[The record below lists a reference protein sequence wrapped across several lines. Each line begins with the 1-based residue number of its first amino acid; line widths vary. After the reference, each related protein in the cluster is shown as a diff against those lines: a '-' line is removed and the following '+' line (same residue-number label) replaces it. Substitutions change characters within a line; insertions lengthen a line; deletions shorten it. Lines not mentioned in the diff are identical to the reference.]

1 MSGVKLINF
10 LVVLLMVGVLI
21 LLGDLYLTNYDL
33 FNRQV
38 VLYGDRHMKVWAFVL
53 VAVCIGFL
61 VNLIYNSVMAVRGL
75 VTGLNASA
83 ATRVGKRV
91 SNHMAEARELMSHGL
106 YAEAK
111 GVLDAVLEERA
122 DHQGANILLGEVL
135 LKTGDTDGAVKHLE
149 AWCLARPDNLEARY
163 LLAEALLANRN
174 SDAATAVLKKIA
186 ADKPKQALRAWRRL
200 RALHMDAQR
209 WEEALEAHRKLN
221 QHFSGEMG
229 TGEKA
234 QGSALLYQ
242 VGLAKVEADQYKE
255 AIQAFQQ
262 VLKDDPGFLPAQL
275 SLGRCMVLQDQ
286 EQQGV
291 EIWLE
296 GFRKSGEGAFL
307 QEIEDYFIQLGR
319 PDDGLA
325 VLERVAASSE
335 HATTAKFFLGKMLY
349 RLEILDRALDQ
360 FQEVR
365 SQVVF
370 SPILFFFMA
379 KIHARRGRND
389 QAMNE
394 YRQLLRNLGV
404 LKLRFE
410 CSVCGHRSADYV
422 DRCEGCA
429 SWNSVH
435 FMFKES
441 DLPEMPRPTETGSW
455 MAMA

>member
-1 MSGVKLINF
+1 MSGMKLINF
-10 LVVLLMVGVLI
+10 IFVLLMAGVVI
-21 LLGDLYLTNYDL
+21 ALGNLYLVNYDL

-38 VLYGDRHMKVWAFVL
+38 VFYGDRHIRVWALVL
-53 VAVCIGFL
+53 VSVGIGFF
-61 VNLIYNSVMAVRGL
+61 VNLLYNSVVALRGL
-75 VTGLNASA
+75 VTGLNASD

-91 SNHMAEARELMSHGL
+91 SGHMHEARELMSHGL
-106 YAEAK
+106 YAEAR
-111 GVLDAVLEERA
+111 GVLGAVLEERS

-135 LKTGDTDGAVKHLE
+135 MKTGDTEGAVKHME
-149 AWCLARPDNLEARY
+149 VYCMAHPDNLEARY
-163 LLAEALLANRN
+163 QLAEALLANRS
-174 SDAATAVLKKIA
+174 SDAAVAVLKKIA
-186 ADKPKQALRAWRRL
+186 ADRPKQALRAWRRL
-200 RALHMDAQR
+200 RALHTDAQR
-209 WEEALEAHRKLN
+209 WDEALEAHRKLN
-221 QHFSGEMG
+221 QYFSAEMG

-242 VGLAKVEADQYKE
+242 VGLGKVEADQFKE
-255 AIQAFQQ
+255 AIQTFQL
-262 VLKDDPGFLPAQL
+262 VLKEDAGFLPAQL
-275 SLGRCMVLQDQ
+275 ALGRCMVLQDQ

-296 GFRKSGEGAFL
+296 GFRKTGEGTFL
-307 QEIEDYFIQLGR
+307 QEIEDYFIQIGK

-325 VLERVAASSE
+325 VLERVASTTE

-360 FQEVR
+360 FMEVR
-365 SQVVF
+365 SQVVY

-410 CSVCGHRSADYV
+410 CSVCGHRTQDYV
-422 DRCEGCA
+422 DRCEGCS

-441 DLPEMPRPTETGSW
+441 DLTEMPRPTETGSW

>member
-1 MSGVKLINF
+1 MSGMKLINF
-10 LVVLLMVGVLI
+10 IFVLLMAGVVI
-21 LLGDLYLTNYDL
+21 ALGNLYLVNYDL

-38 VLYGDRHMKVWAFVL
+38 VFYGDRHIRVWALVL
-53 VAVCIGFL
+53 VSVGIGFF
-61 VNLIYNSVMAVRGL
+61 VNLLYNSVVALRGL

-91 SNHMAEARELMSHGL
+91 SGHMAEARELMSHGL

-111 GVLDAVLEERA
+111 GVLAAVLEERA
-122 DHQGANILLGEVL
+122 DHQGASILLGEVFMKL
-135 LKTGDTDGAVKHLE
+135 GDTEGAVKHME
-149 AWCLARPDNLEARY
+149 AYCLAKPDNMEARY
-163 LLAEALLANRN
+163 QLAEALLANRS
-174 SDAATAVLKKIA
+174 SDAAVAVLKKIA
-186 ADKPKQALRAWRRL
+186 ADRPKQSLRAWRRL
-200 RALHMDAQR
+200 RALHTDAQR
-209 WEEALEAHRKLN
+209 WDEALEAHRKLN
-221 QHFSGEMG
+221 QYFSTEMG

-234 QGSALLYQ
+234 QGSALLYM
-242 VGLAKVEADQYKE
+242 VGLGKVEADQYKE
-255 AIQAFQQ
+255 AIQSFQQ
-262 VLKDDPGFLPAQL
+262 VLKEDSGFLPAQL
-275 SLGRCMVLQDQ
+275 ALGRCMVLQDQ

-296 GFRKSGEGAFL
+296 GFRKTGEGTFL
-307 QEIEDYFIQLGR
+307 QEIEDYFIQIGK

-325 VLERVAASSE
+325 VLERVASTTE

-360 FQEVR
+360 FMEVR
-365 SQVVF
+365 SQVVY

-410 CSVCGHRSADYV
+410 CSVCGHRSQDYV
-422 DRCEGCA
+422 DRCEGCS

-441 DLPEMPRPTETGSW
+441 DLPELPRPTETGSW

>member
-1 MSGVKLINF
+1 MPGIKLVNF
-10 LVVLLMVGVLI
+10 LTFLLMVAVLW
-21 LLGDLYLTNYDL
+21 LLGGVYLTNYDL
-33 FNRQV
+33 LNKEL
-38 VLYGDRHMKVWAFVL
+38 VLYGDRHMRVWVL
-53 VAVCIGFL
+53 VLCSVMIGFL
-61 VNLIYNSVMAVRGL
+61 VNLIYNAWVAVQGM
-75 VTGLNASA
+75 VSGLNASA
-83 ATRVGKRV
+83 ATRVGRRV

-149 AWCLARPDNLEARY
+149 AWCLAKPENLEARY
-163 LLAEALLANRN
+163 LLAEALLANRA
-174 SDAATAVLKKIA
+174 SDAAVAVLRKIA
-186 ADKPKQALRAWRRL
+186 SDKPKQALRAWRRL
-200 RALHMDAQR
+200 RALHTDAQR

-242 VGLAKVEADQYKE
+242 VGLSKVEADQYKE

-262 VLKDDPGFLPAQL
+262 VLKEDPGFLPAQL
-275 SLGRCMVLQDQ
+275 ALGRCMVLQDQ

-296 GFRKSGEGAFL
+296 GFRKSGEGTFL

-325 VLERVAASSE
+325 VLERVAATSE

-370 SPILFFFMA
+370 SPILYFFMA

-422 DRCEGCA
+422 DRCETCA

-441 DLPEMPRPTETGSW
+441 DLPEAPRPTETGSW
-455 MAMA
+455 MAMV

>member
-10 LVVLLMVGVLI
+10 LFILLMLGVLV

-53 VAVCIGFL
+53 VSIGVGFL
-61 VNLIYNSVMAVRGL
+61 VNLIYNSIMAVRGL

-106 YAEAK
+106 YAEART
-111 GVLDAVLEERA
+111 VLGSVLEERS

-149 AWCLARPDNLEARY
+149 AWCLSRPDNLEARY

-174 SDAATAVLKKIA
+174 SDAAVAVLKKIA
-186 ADKPKQALRAWRRL
+186 SDKPKQALRAWRRL
-200 RALHMDAQR
+200 RALHTDAQR

-221 QHFSGEMG
+221 QHFSSEMG

-242 VGLAKVEADQYKE
+242 VGLAKVEADQFKE

-262 VLKDDPGFLPAQL
+262 VLKEDPGFLPAQL
-275 SLGRCMVLQDQ
+275 ALGRCMVLQDQ

-296 GFRKSGEGAFL
+296 GFRKSGEGTFL

-325 VLERVAASSE
+325 VLERVAATSE

-370 SPILFFFMA
+370 SPILYFFMA

-422 DRCEGCA
+422 DRCESCA

-455 MAMA
+455 MAMV

>member
-1 MSGVKLINF
+1 MPGIKLVNF
-10 LVVLLMVGVLI
+10 LAFLLMVAVLW
-21 LLGDLYLTNYDL
+21 LLGGVYLTNYDL
-33 FNRQV
+33 LNKEL
-38 VLYGDRHMKVWAFVL
+38 VLYGDRHMRVWVL
-53 VAVCIGFL
+53 VLCSVMIGFL
-61 VNLIYNSVMAVRGL
+61 VNLIYNAWVAVQGM
-75 VTGLNASA
+75 VSGLNASA
-83 ATRVGKRV
+83 ATRVGRRV

-111 GVLDAVLEERA
+111 GVLDSVLEERG

-149 AWCLARPDNLEARY
+149 AWCLARPENLEARY
-163 LLAEALLANRN
+163 LLAEALLANRA
-174 SDAATAVLKKIA
+174 SDAAVAVLKKIA
-186 ADKPKQALRAWRRL
+186 SDKPKQALRAWRRL
-200 RALHMDAQR
+200 RALHTDAQR

-221 QHFSGEMG
+221 QHFSQEMG

-242 VGLAKVEADQYKE
+242 VGLSKVEADQYKE
-255 AIQAFQQ
+255 AAQAFQQ
-262 VLKDDPGFLPAQL
+262 VLKEDPGFLPAQL
-275 SLGRCMVLQDQ
+275 ALGRCMVLQDQ

-296 GFRKSGEGAFL
+296 GFRKSGEGTFL

-325 VLERVAASSE
+325 VLERVAATSE

-370 SPILFFFMA
+370 SPILYFFMA

-422 DRCEGCA
+422 DRCESCA

-441 DLPEMPRPTETGSW
+441 DLPEAPRPTETGSW
-455 MAMA
+455 MAMV

>member
-1 MSGVKLINF
+1 MSGMKLINF
-10 LVVLLMVGVLI
+10 IFILLMFAVLV

-106 YAEAK
+106 YVEAK
-111 GVLDAVLEERA
+111 GVLGAVLEERA

-135 LKTGDTDGAVKHLE
+135 LKTGDSEGAVKHLE
-149 AWCLARPDNLEARY
+149 AYCVAKPENLEARY

-174 SDAATAVLKKIA
+174 SDAATAVLKKIT
-186 ADKPKQALRAWRRL
+186 ADRPKQALRAWRRL

-209 WEEALEAHRKLN
+209 WDEALEAHRKLN

-255 AIQAFQQ
+255 ASQAFQQ
-262 VLKDDPGFLPAQL
+262 VLKEDAGFLPAQL

-325 VLERVAASSE
+325 VLERVAATTE

-370 SPILFFFMA
+370 SPILYFFMA

-410 CSVCGHRSADYV
+410 CSVCGHRTADYV

-441 DLPEMPRPTETGSW
+441 DLPEVPRPTETGSW
-455 MAMA
+455 MAMV

>member
-1 MSGVKLINF
+1 MSGMKLINF
-10 LVVLLMVGVLI
+10 IFILLMCAVLV

-33 FNRQV
+33 FNKQV
-38 VLYGDRHMKVWAFVL
+38 VFYGDRHIKVWALVL
-53 VAVCIGFL
+53 VSVFIGFF
-61 VNLIYNSVMAVRGL
+61 VNLLYNSAVAVRGL
-75 VTGLNASA
+75 VSGLNASA

-91 SNHMAEARELMSHGL
+91 SSNMHEARGLMSHGL
-106 YAEAK
+106 YTEAK
-111 GVLDAVLEERA
+111 EILDTVLEERR

-135 LKTGDTDGAVKHLE
+135 MKTGDPEGAVKHME
-149 AWCLARPDNLEARY
+149 TFCVAQPENVEARY

-174 SDAATAVLKKIA
+174 SDAATAVLKKVA
-186 ADKPKQALRAWRRL
+186 HDHPKQALRAWRRL
-200 RALHMDAQR
+200 RALHTDAQR
-209 WEEALEAHRKLN
+209 WDEALEAHRKLN

-242 VGLAKVEADQYKE
+242 VGLGKVEADQFKE
-255 AIQAFQQ
+255 ASQAFQQ
-262 VLKDDPGFLPAQL
+262 VLKEDPGFLPAQL

-296 GFRKSGEGAFL
+296 GFRQTGEGAFL
-307 QEIEDYFIQLGR
+307 QEIEDYFIQIGK

-325 VLERVAASSE
+325 VLERVAAASE

-360 FQEVR
+360 FMEVR
-365 SQVVF
+365 SQVVY

-379 KIHARRGRND
+379 KIHARRGRTD
-389 QAMNE
+389 QALNE

-410 CSVCGHRSADYV
+410 CSVCGHRTTDYT
-422 DRCEGCA
+422 DRCESCA

-435 FMFKES
+435 FLFKES
-441 DLPEMPRPTETGSW
+441 DLPDLPRPTETGSW
-455 MAMA
+455 MAMS

>member
-1 MSGVKLINF
+1 MPGIKLVNF
-10 LVVLLMVGVLI
+10 LAFLLMVAVLW
-21 LLGDLYLTNYDL
+21 LLGGVYLTNYDL
-33 FNRQV
+33 LNKEL
-38 VLYGDRHMKVWAFVL
+38 VLYGDRHMRVWVL
-53 VAVCIGFL
+53 VLCSVMIGFL
-61 VNLIYNSVMAVRGL
+61 VNLIYNAWVAVQGM
-75 VTGLNASA
+75 VSGLNASA

-149 AWCLARPDNLEARY
+149 AWCLAKPENLEARY
-163 LLAEALLANRN
+163 LLAEALLANRA
-174 SDAATAVLKKIA
+174 SDAAVAVLKKIA
-186 ADKPKQALRAWRRL
+186 SDKPKQALRAWRRL
-200 RALHMDAQR
+200 RALHTDAQR

-221 QHFSGEMG
+221 QHFSSEMG

-242 VGLAKVEADQYKE
+242 VGLSKVEADQFKE
-255 AIQAFQQ
+255 AAQTFQQ
-262 VLKDDPGFLPAQL
+262 VLKEDPGFLPAQL
-275 SLGRCMVLQDQ
+275 ALGRCMVLQDQ

-296 GFRKSGEGAFL
+296 GFRKSGEGTFL

-325 VLERVAASSE
+325 VLERVAATSE

-370 SPILFFFMA
+370 SPILYFFMA

-422 DRCEGCA
+422 DRCETCA

-441 DLPEMPRPTETGSW
+441 DLPEAPRPTETGSW